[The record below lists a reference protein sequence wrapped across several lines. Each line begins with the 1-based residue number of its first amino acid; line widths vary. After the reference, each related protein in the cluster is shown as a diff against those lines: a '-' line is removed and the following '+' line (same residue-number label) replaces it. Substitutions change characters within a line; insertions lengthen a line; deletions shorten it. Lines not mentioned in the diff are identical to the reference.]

1 MVMVDFRRL
10 LTEAQA
16 AEVLGLSIW
25 TLRAGRYNR
34 DGNRAR
40 LPEPVR
46 IGRAVRYDLQD
57 IERFISDLK
66 AEG

>member
-1 MVMVDFRRL
+1 MIEIDFRRL
-10 LTEAQA
+10 LTETEA
-16 AEVLGLSIW
+16 AEMLGLSVW
-25 TLRAGRYNR
+25 TMRAGRYDR
-34 DGNRAR
+34 GGNRAR